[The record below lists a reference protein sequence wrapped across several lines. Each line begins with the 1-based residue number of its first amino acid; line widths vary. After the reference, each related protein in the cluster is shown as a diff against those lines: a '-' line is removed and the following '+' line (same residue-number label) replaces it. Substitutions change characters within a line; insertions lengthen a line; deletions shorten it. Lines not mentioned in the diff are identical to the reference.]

1 MEKLKILVIVLVVA
15 GGIYVLWNILP
26 PYFHNYEFQ
35 DTLDDIVRRATYANI
50 TEDDLKQAVIN
61 KAKGMD
67 IILKED
73 QVAITKGYA
82 GWTISV
88 HYRVHVDMLVHP
100 VDLDFQADSHN
111 KALGT

>member
-1 MEKLKILVIVLVVA
+1 MERLKILIIVLVFA
-15 GGIYVLWNILP
+15 GGIYYVWNIVP

-35 DTLDDIVRRATYANI
+35 DGLDDIVRRASYVNI
-50 TEDDLKQAVIN
+50 TEDDLKQAVLN
-61 KAKGMD
+61 KAKAMD
-67 IILKED
+67 IAVKED
-73 QVAITKGYA
+73 QIAVIKGNT

-100 VDLDFQADSHN
+100 VDLDFQANSHN